1 MNLRKLIVKSLY
13 PMCSD
18 EVQILLDQMQNSPD
32 KFVEMFDT
40 PPYRIENP
48 WYRAMQSGNFEL
60 IDHVALRQQLK
71 LLKVK
76 YAKQLI
82 LEGLLEANELASNRD
97 ANLDMFDSLI
107 QTATKGASSQPTKI
121 HMNKAQYD
129 IAKKLVDAEASKKT
143 MKMQTKARYV
153 KGTE

>member
-1 MNLRKLIVKSLY
+1 
-13 PMCSD
+13 
-18 EVQILLDQMQNSPD
+18 MQNNPD
-32 KFVEMFDT
+32 KFIEMFDT
-40 PPYRIENP
+40 PPYRIESP
-48 WYRAMQSGNFEL
+48 WFRAMQSGNFEL

-82 LEGLLEANELASNRD
+82 LEGLIETSERAETRQS
-97 ANLDMFDSLI
+97 NLDMFDSLI

-121 HMNKAQYD
+121 HMTKAQYD

-153 KGTE
+153 K